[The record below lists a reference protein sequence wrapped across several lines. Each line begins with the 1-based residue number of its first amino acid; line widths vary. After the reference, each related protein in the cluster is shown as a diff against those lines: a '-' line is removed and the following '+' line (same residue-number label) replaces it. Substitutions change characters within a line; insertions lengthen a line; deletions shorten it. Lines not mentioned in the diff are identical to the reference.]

1 MVADH
6 LSQKHNNMKLPL
18 STLLIAVVIAW
29 PARSQ
34 STLTSIIPPSP
45 NTAASAEG
53 PEVETGIVFAG
64 DSKDEE
70 YRFSV
75 DGIFGETY
83 KDSSPINDYF
93 GLGEGDTAT
102 LKKRIRGIKLFVK
115 KPPFGDKTAHLVIP
129 AGFDR
134 FLILTR
140 DRTLKHGQFFVAS
153 WSDQLPKEEA
163 NPYEQWFSRDSAIH
177 KLPVPI
183 ATIDFGRGFTAT
195 ALKSANYNSNSVLT
209 FTTLLNPPALPN
221 LQLDYEA
228 LEVKFLHH
236 NTSLVRRLR
245 SKGKFTSLLFWPAG
259 FRMEEG
265 SMIVINMA
273 YSYKQNG
280 KVVDS
285 GLVSRC
291 VRF

>member
-1 MVADH
+1 
-6 LSQKHNNMKLPL
+6 MKLPL
-18 STLLIAVVIAW
+18 SILVAAMVISWSAC
-29 PARSQ
+29 SQ
-34 STLTSIIPPSP
+34 SNLTSVNPPSP
-45 NTAASAEG
+45 AATASAEVQ
-53 PEVETGIVFAG
+53 EVETGIVFAG

-83 KDSSPINDYF
+83 KDSSPISDYF
-93 GLGEGDTAT
+93 GLGTGDTAV
-102 LKKRIRGIKLFVK
+102 LKKRIKSIKLFIK
-115 KPPFGDKTAHLVIP
+115 KPPFGDKAVHLVIP
-129 AGFDR
+129 EGFDR

-140 DRTLKHGQFFVAS
+140 DRTLKHGQFFAAT
-153 WSDQLPKEEA
+153 WSDKLPSEET

-177 KLPVPI
+177 KLPVPMV
-183 ATIDFGRGFTAT
+183 TIEFGRGFTAA

-209 FTTLLNPPALPN
+209 FTTQLLNPPEVPN

-236 NTSLVRRLR
+236 NSSLVRRLR
-245 SKGKFTSLLFWPAG
+245 AKGKFASLLFWPAG

-280 KVVDS
+280 KVVHS
-285 GLVSRC
+285 GLVSRW

>member
-1 MVADH
+1 
-6 LSQKHNNMKLPL
+6 MKLPL
-18 STLLIAVVIAW
+18 STLLVAVVISW

-34 STLTSIIPPSP
+34 STLTSITPPSP
-45 NTAASAEG
+45 NTAASAEAQ
-53 PEVETGIVFAG
+53 EVETGIVFAG

-83 KDSSPINDYF
+83 KDCSPINDYF

-102 LKKRIRGIKLFVK
+102 LKKRIKDIKLFVK

-129 AGFDR
+129 DGFGR

-140 DRTLKHGQFFVAS
+140 DRTLKHGQFFAVR
-153 WSDQLPKEEA
+153 WSDKLSKEET
-163 NPYEQWFSRDSAIH
+163 NPYEQWFSRDSAVH
-177 KLPVPI
+177 KLPIPT
-183 ATIDFGRGFTAT
+183 ATIEFGRGFTAA

-209 FTTLLNPPALPN
+209 FSTLLLNPPALPN
-221 LQLDYEA
+221 LQLEYEA

-236 NTSLVRRLR
+236 KTSLVRRLR
-245 SKGKFTSLLFWPAG
+245 SKGKFASLLFWPAG

-280 KVVDS
+280 RVVES
-285 GLVSRC
+285 GLVSRS